1 MLVGNKLDL
10 VERNESTR
18 RVSREHAVRFA
29 EENGLLFQETSA
41 VTTANVKE
49 AFEILLQQ
57 IFNEKSKADK
67 PNTGPIDMAQRL

>member
-18 RVSREHAVRFA
+18 RVSREHAQRFA

-49 AFEILLQQ
+49 AFEVLLQT
-57 IFNEKSKADK
+57 IFNEKSKAPR
-67 PNTGPIDMAQRL
+67 PNAGSVDMA